1 MTSPRA
7 EGYYRIKLRSSG
19 DKLIAEWFDGQWWR
33 TAESEALDP
42 RDVTV
47 ISTRIKDND

>member
-7 EGYYRIKLRSSG
+7 EGYYRLKLRNG
-19 DKLIAEWFDGQWWR
+19 DKIIGEWFDGHWWR

-42 RDVTV
+42 KDVTV
-47 ISTRIKDND
+47 ISTRIKDTD